1 MEEIAGSQGIWRLAG
16 RRPCDYWH
24 FIPKARQNTVYA
36 RIWNA
41 YGRAMPDL
49 KKLGLLEDCTNEA
62 CFRLLKYPYDL
73 RLGPEPISGEP
84 SSEWYAKT
92 ESALVFFACAF
103 KMRRRVAVD
112 VYKKNRAAGDVQKK
126 NLQRSGLDDQPST
139 HDPDWEIDETHAFGR
154 QCEFIQALRTLA
166 STKVNASVVQ
176 VLDVLM
182 NMADSR
188 EPSGVEHDGFRGAN
202 SQFDNKLVLEALLRK
217 HPDAGWDIKLVRKA
231 MGDLRRYAK
240 HLEEE
245 VAREGVLLFGRA
257 RQSDS
262 VAVQN
267 QKKKDVS

>member
-92 ESALVFFACAF
+92 ESACLCF
-103 KMRRRVAVD
+103 
-112 VYKKNRAAGDVQKK
+112 
-126 NLQRSGLDDQPST
+126 
-139 HDPDWEIDETHAFGR
+139 
-154 QCEFIQALRTLA
+154 
-166 STKVNASVVQ
+166 
-176 VLDVLM
+176 
-182 NMADSR
+182 
-188 EPSGVEHDGFRGAN
+188 
-202 SQFDNKLVLEALLRK
+202 
-217 HPDAGWDIKLVRKA
+217 
-231 MGDLRRYAK
+231 
-240 HLEEE
+240 
-245 VAREGVLLFGRA
+245 
-257 RQSDS
+257 
-262 VAVQN
+262 
-267 QKKKDVS
+267 